1 MSAINYTYTRPR
13 VNFESEIHSFA
24 VPANEYSY
32 YDDFCIGQDAG
43 FILRKR
49 AMIVD
54 LWNLVPEVEKT
65 SFDSSM
71 FFDLPVIYNN
81 GMENTHSFD
90 KQIPIQ
96 QFCAF
101 FTILLF
107 DSVIFV
113 TY

>member
-1 MSAINYTYTRPR
+1 MSAINYTYTRPK
-13 VNFESEIHSFA
+13 VIFESEIHSFA
-24 VPANEYSY
+24 VPAKEYSS

-43 FILRKR
+43 FIVRKR

-54 LWNLVPEVEKT
+54 LWNLVPEADKS

-81 GMENTHSFD
+81 GMENPHSFD

-96 QFCAF
+96 
-101 FTILLF
+101 
-107 DSVIFV
+107 
-113 TY
+113 